1 MDHGSGRLP
10 VETGVFRP
18 PERLIRL
25 LVVMTAILFQ
35 PIEARAQFLQIATQ
49 LVFAHIFPQTELHSR
64 AAGKVREC

>member
-1 MDHGSGRLP
+1 
-10 VETGVFRP
+10 
-18 PERLIRL
+18 
-25 LVVMTAILFQ
+25 MTAILFQ